1 MKCDVFKTELNYIKD
16 IDIREKTKIIINLLP
31 DYFFEVPASST
42 GKYHPS
48 FSQGE
53 GGLVRHTKVAANI
66 ANELLNNN
74 SIIGEPFTPKEKDL
88 MILCILVHDGLKSG
102 LIKQKYT
109 VFEHPI
115 LIGNYIKEN
124 NDKLNFTDKELE
136 FITTTISTHMGEW
149 TKDYNGNEVLE
160 RPHNKYQKFVHMCD
174 FLSSKKFLNVN
185 FNGNEVMKD

>member
-1 MKCDVFKTELNYIKD
+1 M
-16 IDIREKTKIIINLLP
+16 LP
-31 DYFFEVPASST
+31 
-42 GKYHPS
+42 
-48 FSQGE
+48 
-53 GGLVRHTKVAANI
+53 
-66 ANELLNNN
+66 
-74 SIIGEPFTPKEKDL
+74 
-88 MILCILVHDGLKSG
+88 
-102 LIKQKYT
+102 QKW
-109 VFEHPI
+109 
-115 LIGNYIKEN
+115 IKEN